1 MKNTMHYE
9 GSYTVTELLDSQ
21 EDDEPDIVED
31 MISVG
36 LTLLGAPQ
44 KCGKTFLGLQI
55 IRMQFATGKDF
66 LGRKVEK
73 GTALYLAFEDRK
85 QRLKNDWKQ
94 CK

>member
-9 GSYTVTELLDSQ
+9 GSYTVTELLDLQ
-21 EDDEPDIVED
+21 EDDEADIVED

-44 KCGKTFLGLQI
+44 KCGKTFLGLQLSDAI
-55 IRMQFATGKDF
+55 ATGKDF

-73 GTALYLAFEDRK
+73 GTTLYLAFEDRK
-85 QRLKNDWKQ
+85 TKIKKD
-94 CK
+94 